1 MIVSYYCECFKK
13 HDLMML
19 STPQCRFYSER
30 LCIINPAE
38 NLLFCWCYEC
48 YAIQCFH
55 SSLPP
60 SEIHK
65 NAFEIQFSSSRIQNF
80 RICIKMKK
88 ILKFSVYG
96 ILLANFW
103 QNVCLFEEWKYRTL
117 GVLSRASVF
126 FKVFLSINLICK
138 RNCCGRKEGRAV
150 GGCLYLFV
158 RKTNNNH
165 RIINQTPF

>member
-1 MIVSYYCECFKK
+1 MSATRNMILWCYPLHSAGTI
-13 HDLMML
+13 L
-19 STPQCRFYSER
+19 RER

-38 NLLFCWCYEC
+38 NLLFCRCYEC

-55 SSLPP
+55 SYLPP
-60 SEIHK
+60 SKIHK

-88 ILKFSVYG
+88 ILKFSVCW
-96 ILLANFW
+96 ILLPNFW
-103 QNVCLFEEWKYRTL
+103 QNVCLFEEWNKYRMV

-150 GGCLYLFV
+150 GGWSLLICQ
-158 RKTNNNH
+158 KNK
-165 RIINQTPF
+165 QQP